1 MASVNS
7 LEEEVRRC
15 AHTHTHTPLE
25 AEYIIVLKIFR
36 LPIFIVVK
44 YYNIL
49 FHCKFIVA
57 LYSYLSTSDV
67 YLNINIYIVI
77 PVSMKELLFYI
88 RIISQFVAPDPPLLL
103 SSNAAVGLK
112 SPEGSLGTTTTV

>member
-1 MASVNS
+1 M
-7 LEEEVRRC
+7 
-15 AHTHTHTPLE
+15 HTHTHTPLE
-25 AEYIIVLKIFR
+25 AEYINVLEIF
-36 LPIFIVVK
+36 FIVVK
-44 YYNIL
+44 YNIL

-57 LYSYLSTSDV
+57 LYSYLSSSDV
-67 YLNINIYIVI
+67 YLHINIYIII

-88 RIISQFVAPDPPLLL
+88 RIISQFVAPGPAFLL